1 MKRYTKLN
9 RLFEGEEV
17 VSQEDLSELGD
28 QESGEVN
35 LDDEQLSLPAE
46 GESSAKD
53 NPMILTVAD
62 FLERCRAIDP
72 LVCMGIE
79 KFIEDKMMTD
89 LDTDSPPYTND
100 MEDEDDLSFS
110 AQVEPSKDKD
120 ELDFPG

>member
-9 RLFEGEEV
+9 RLFEDEEV

-28 QESGEVN
+28 QEPGEIN

-46 GESSAKD
+46 GESSAGD
-53 NPMILTVAD
+53 NPMTLTVAD

-72 LVCMGIE
+72 LICMGIE
-79 KFIEDKMMTD
+79 KFIEDKMMTN
-89 LDTDSPPYTND
+89 LDKDSTPYTND
-100 MEDEDDLSFS
+100 MEDEADLSFS
-110 AQVEPSKDKD
+110 AQVEPAKD